1 MKHKTCCTPN
11 RMERKYV
18 KAKSMRSNGV
28 TAEKE
33 QMILLEGGNF
43 LMGTNDQEGFASDG
57 EGPIREVHLDPFYI
71 DAYAVTN
78 KEFAEFVQC
87 TSYVTEAEKYG
98 WSFVFHQF
106 VSEKVKREVNQAP
119 QGTPWWL
126 VVNGADWKH
135 PEGADS
141 TIYHRLDHPVVHISW
156 NDAMHYCN
164 WKQKRLPTEAEWE
177 FAARG
182 GLEQK
187 KYPWGDEL
195 TPNGV
200 HQCNIWQ
207 GKFPYENTAKDK
219 YVGTA
224 PVYAYPPNNFGLYNS
239 VGNVWEWCSDW
250 FSSTH
255 ESNLNNPAGPIK
267 GHSKV
272 TKGGSYLCH
281 RSYCNRYRV
290 AARSANTP
298 DSSAGHLGFRC
309 AADAD

>member
-1 MKHKTCCTPN
+1 MLFNLKEDPHEQHNIASERRDICKEAVYYLNEWHDEMMTTMDGDVDPLWTVMKEGGPFHANGHLKMYFERLKETGRETYIPELKNAIQKNLNKAYFNFGERNKKLKHKTCCTPN

-28 TAEKE
+28 TTEKE
-33 QMILLEGGNF
+33 HMILLEGGNF

-182 GLEQK
+182 DLNK
-187 KYPWGDEL
+187 KIPMG
-195 TPNGV
+195 
-200 HQCNIWQ
+200 
-207 GKFPYENTAKDK
+207 
-219 YVGTA
+219 
-224 PVYAYPPNNFGLYNS
+224 
-239 VGNVWEWCSDW
+239 
-250 FSSTH
+250 
-255 ESNLNNPAGPIK
+255 
-267 GHSKV
+267 
-272 TKGGSYLCH
+272 
-281 RSYCNRYRV
+281 
-290 AARSANTP
+290 
-298 DSSAGHLGFRC
+298 
-309 AADAD
+309 